1 MNYLLSWPCGCCD
14 DWKDS
19 SESCVVLRN
28 GQRIC
33 QSCYDRKY
41 KNQKQSARRRRSNI
55 PVSPQ
60 TVTETVPY

>member
-28 GQRIC
+28 GQHIC

-41 KNQKQSARRRRSNI
+41 KHQKLFARRRRSNI
-55 PVSPQ
+55 SVSPQ
-60 TVTETVPY
+60 TLAETIPY